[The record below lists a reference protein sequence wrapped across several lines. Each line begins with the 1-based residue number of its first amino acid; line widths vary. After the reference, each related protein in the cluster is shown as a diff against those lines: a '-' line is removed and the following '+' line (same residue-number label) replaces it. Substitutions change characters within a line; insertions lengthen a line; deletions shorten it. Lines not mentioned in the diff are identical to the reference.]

1 MLRKTALFQRTRSGG
16 EKNDML
22 PSGEGPAAWRKT
34 LFKML
39 PKHRPFRTTTS
50 FRPIAGIRLLYGLV
64 CEGSRAQRNLST
76 RVLPSSLRG
85 HLQLQPSKSNPVKS
99 SQLQSLYVSRGI
111 RKPLLDFGRPSSI
124 DCDKAEILTQGGD
137 YRGMI
142 CCCPQTGSP
151 LACRL
156 DFFLN
161 MDVS

>member
-1 MLRKTALFQRTRSGG
+1 VRELVIALSQVGLILNANKTVVFTTEALPPQHLQ
-16 EKNDML
+16 L
-22 PSGEGPAAWRKT
+22 PSGER
-34 LFKML
+34 
-39 PKHRPFRTTTS
+39 
-50 FRPIAGIRLLYGLV
+50 IAILEHILTAQSSKLHHGDVSPGVQGIF
-64 CEGSRAQRNLST
+64 
-76 RVLPSSLRG
+76 
-85 HLQLQPSKSNPVKS
+85 
-99 SQLQSLYVSRGI
+99 
-111 RKPLLDFGRPSSI
+111 RKPLLDLGRPSSI